1 MASPDLR
8 PTHAGW
14 LSRCGPRLLVF
25 LPAKMLGTT
34 LGMTAFFVAY
44 FWVLKHPIGP
54 VTVMPLTVI
63 DRLVGFQPAAL
74 PLYLSLWFY
83 VSLAPALVTDR
94 RELFSYGVTAIIL
107 SVLGLGIFLFW
118 PTVVPPAN
126 VDWSRHPA
134 FAFLKNADA
143 PGNACPSLHVAFAVF
158 SAVWFERLLRVVGA
172 GRPVRVLNW
181 LWCLGIVY
189 STVATLQH
197 VFLDAF
203 AGAALGAVVA
213 WLHLRWLRAANGK
226 DEELEN
232 DQTSCSAAGTTQR

>member
-1 MASPDLR
+1 MDSPDLR
-8 PTHAGW
+8 PTPTGW

-25 LPAKMLGTT
+25 WPAKMAGTT
-34 LGMTAFFVAY
+34 LGMTAFFMAY
-44 FWVLKHPIGP
+44 FWVLHHPVGT
-54 VTVMPLTVI
+54 VTEMPLTAV

-74 PLYLSLWFY
+74 PLYLSLWLY

-118 PTVVPPAN
+118 PTVVPTAD
-126 VDWSRHPA
+126 VEWSRYPS
-134 FAFLKNADA
+134 FAFLKSADA

-158 SAVWFERLLRVVGA
+158 SAVWFERLLRLVGA
-172 GRPVRVLNW
+172 GRLVRVLSW

-197 VFLDAF
+197 VFLDAL
-203 AGAALGAVVA
+203 AGAALGAAVA
-213 WLHLRWLRAANGK
+213 WMHLRWLRNVSASDVAQK
-226 DEELEN
+226 DPA
-232 DQTSCSAAGTTQR
+232 T